1 MAHNQRYLTN
11 SKDMINTRDITIA
24 GAGPAGLT
32 AAIILAKAGCRV
44 QVFEQHSG
52 VGRRFNDDFQGLE
65 NWSREEDVLE
75 EVTAMGISPES
86 WWHRTFYGGV
96 LYDPSLRPIRVQS
109 ERPLF
114 YMVRRGHTHPASLD
128 LALLDQAREAGVEF
142 VWNQRLG
149 APAANIVASGPCG
162 VPMAIARGMTFHTEL
177 EDLAC
182 GILNDEMAPAGYVY
196 FLVADH
202 QATLATVLFE
212 KFGEARNCL
221 GSSLDGI
228 KRLYAIKEMDEVRY
242 WGGYA
247 FFNLPTSCSR
257 NGSLWIGE
265 AAGFQDNL
273 FGFGI
278 RNALVSAKLAA
289 QSIIENRSYDALWRA
304 RLLPHLKATLV
315 SRTGY
320 QGLGDFAKRGFWHLT
335 GKNARPDR
343 FMRWLYNFSPLHR
356 ALYPLALTR
365 LPKG

>member
-1 MAHNQRYLTN
+1 
-11 SKDMINTRDITIA
+11 MIDTQDITIA

-32 AAIILAKAGCRV
+32 AAIILAKAGRRV
-44 QVFEQHSG
+44 RVFEQRSG

-75 EVTAMGISPES
+75 EIRAMGISPEA
-86 WWHRTFYGGV
+86 WWYRTFHGGV
-96 LYDPSLRPIRVQS
+96 LYDPSLRPIRIES

-128 LALLDQAREAGVEF
+128 LALFDQAKAAGVEF

-149 APAANIVASGPCG
+149 APAANIVASGPRG
-162 VPMAIARGMTFHTEL
+162 IPMAVARGMTFRTDL

-182 GILNDEMAPAGYVY
+182 GVLNDKMAPAGYVY

-212 KFGEARNCL
+212 KFDQARDCMKN
-221 GSSLDGI
+221 SIDGI
-228 KRLYAIKEMDEVRY
+228 KRSFSIKEMDEVRD

-247 FFNLPTSCSR
+247 FFNMPESCNR
-257 NGSLWIGE
+257 DGSLWIGE

-278 RNALVSAKLAA
+278 RNAIVSAKLAA
-289 QSIIENRSYDALWRA
+289 QSIIENRSYDDLWRA

-315 SRTGY
+315 SRTVY
-320 QGLGDFAKRGFWHLT
+320 QGLGDFSKRGFWHLT
-335 GKNARPDR
+335 GKSARPDR

-356 ALYPLALTR
+356 ALYPFALAR
-365 LPKG
+365 LQRSQRLRRQET